1 MAVPQRELDTRSR
14 RVSRLGL
21 DLLASKVRRPPV
33 RPGTVPRPFLIERLR
48 GADRGPIVSVVA
60 PPGYGKTTLLA
71 QWAER
76 NGRSFAWVSVDEAD
90 NDPKVLLSYVA
101 EALDAVE
108 PIGERVFDALASPGS
123 SVPGSV
129 VPRLGSAF
137 SSMTTPVALV
147 LDDVHLLRNREC
159 HSALSVLADHV
170 PLGSRLALAGRTA
183 PPLRMARL
191 RAEGRLLEIG
201 PGDLSLTP
209 EEASSLLHN
218 VRLPLD
224 PDDVAELHRR
234 TEGWPVALY
243 LAALCLREG
252 SSVDRAALSFGGD
265 DRLVS
270 DYVESEFFAR
280 ISPQQ
285 RVFLTRTA
293 VLERMCGPLCDATLG
308 RRGSAE
314 TLADLAR
321 SNLLLVPLDRSG
333 QWYRYHRLFRD
344 MLLAELRRREPDL
357 IPVLHRRAA
366 RWFEANGAP
375 GEALEHQMQ
384 AGDTDAVADLAGVLG
399 FPAYQHGRVATVERW
414 FGWLEDRGAME
425 TRPSVAVLA
434 AMLAAMTG
442 KPAEA
447 ERCARIAER
456 GVTNSSA
463 PDGSLT
469 TEPWLALLWALLC
482 RDGPEQMQADAEL
495 ARRTMAAGSFF
506 QAAATLY
513 LALAHLMLG
522 DRDRADLLFEDQ
534 VAQGRVVGGMIGGCI
549 AFAERALLAIDRGA
563 WDQAGRYLDQA
574 RAVARQAHLEEYPA
588 VALMHAVAARVA
600 LHQGDPAEA
609 GTELTRAQRLRP
621 DLTYAIPYLAVQVRI
636 ELARCHLALP
646 DTAAARTMLHEADEI
661 LRRRPGL
668 GVFVQQVKELRAE
681 LARAKGNSAPGASAL
696 TAAELRL
703 LPMLCTHLSLPEIA
717 EEMFLSRNTIRSQAY
732 SIYRKLGVSSRSQ
745 AVATAGKLG
754 LLER

>member
-1 MAVPQRELDTRSR
+1 M
-14 RVSRLGL
+14 SRLGL
-21 DLLASKVRRPPV
+21 DLLTSKVRRPPV
-33 RPGTVPRPFLIERLR
+33 RPGTVTRPFLIERLR
-48 GADRGPIVSVVA
+48 GGDRWPIVSVVA

-76 NGRSFAWVSVDEAD
+76 NGQAFAWVSVDEAD

-129 VPRLGSAF
+129 VPRLGAAF
-137 SSMTTPVALV
+137 SSMTSPVALV
-147 LDDVHLLRNREC
+147 LDDVHLLQNLEC
-159 HSALSVLADHV
+159 RSALSVLADHV
-170 PLGSRLALAGRTA
+170 PPGSQLALAGRTA
-183 PPLRMARL
+183 PPLRIARL
-191 RAEGRLLEIG
+191 RAEGKLLEIG
-201 PGDLSLTP
+201 PGDLSLTA
-209 EEASSLLHN
+209 EEASSLLEN
-218 VRLPLD
+218 VRLGLGAD
-224 PDDVAELHRR
+224 EVAELHRR

-252 SSVDRAALSFGGD
+252 SSLERAAVSFGGD

-270 DYVESEFFAR
+270 EYVESEFFAR
-280 ISPQQ
+280 ISPPQ
-285 RVFLTRTA
+285 RAFLTRTA

-308 RRGSAE
+308 LRDSAA

-333 QWYRYHRLFRD
+333 EWYRYHRLFRD

-366 RWFEANGAP
+366 QWCEDNGAP
-375 GEALEHQMQ
+375 GEALEHRMQ
-384 AGDTDAVADLAGVLG
+384 AGDTDAAVSLAGILA

-414 FGWLEDRGAME
+414 FGWLDDHGAME

-442 KPAEA
+442 KSAEA
-447 ERCARIAER
+447 ERWTRIAEQ
-456 GVTNSSA
+456 GATAEST
-463 PDGSLT
+463 PDGSPT
-469 TEPWLALLWALLC
+469 TEPWLALLRALLC
-482 RDGPEQMQADAEL
+482 RDGPDQMRADAEL
-495 ARRTMAAGSFF
+495 AASTMAAGSFF

-513 LALAHLMLG
+513 LATAHLMAG
-522 DRDRADLLFEDQ
+522 DNDRADLLFEDQ
-534 VAQGRVVGGMIGGCI
+534 VAQGRVVGGMIGACI
-549 AFAERALLAIDRGA
+549 ALAERALLAIGRGA
-563 WDQAGRYLDQA
+563 WDQAGRYLAQA
-574 RAVARQAHLEEYPA
+574 RSVAAKAHLEEYPP
-588 VALMHAVAARVA
+588 VAIMHAVGARIA
-600 LHQGDPAEA
+600 LHQGDQANVA
-609 GTELTRAQRLRP
+609 AELTCAQRLRP

-636 ELARCHLALP
+636 ELARCYLALL
-646 DTAAARTMLHEADEI
+646 DTAAARTLLHEADEI

-668 GVFVQQVKELRAE
+668 GVFVQQAKELRAE
-681 LARAKGNSAPGASAL
+681 LARVKGNAAPGASAL
-696 TAAELRL
+696 TAAELRV
-703 LPMLCTHLSLPEIA
+703 LPMLGTHLSLPEIA
-717 EEMFLSRNTIRSQAY
+717 GEMFLSRNTIRSQAY

-745 AVATAGKLG
+745 AVAQAGKLG